1 MLSKVALQDADEDI
15 RDCIFVCDPLPSSVR
30 CCSCVLLL
38 VRPVQIPCGERLCE
52 ACYKAIR
59 KKDEEPE
66 CPKRGAKLREVWRD
80 VFADKEISE
89 LEVYCNRKEEGC
101 SWQGKQALLKRHM
114 KDECQYRSI
123 IHKDEKKQLTMVKC
137 PVCSEEIPEDKL
149 SQHLELSCPDKD
161 ISCEVPGCTQQLQRK
176 ALSAHNKDSLIEHVA
191 HITKTLNEVTMT
203 LSSLKVPSGD
213 EKTIAAIESI
223 RVRINDV
230 EEHCGDME
238 ANQKIVQAKILEA
251 CYQSMDNLQKETRH
265 VIDNLTRHFT
275 MFTEKMLKFEEIVA
289 TQSQE
294 ISELKQN
301 RDPAHDRVI
310 ASHDVRLA
318 EHGVRLDLID
328 NKYQRGVLLWKIVAS
343 NMAEESLSHAVEE
356 TRHNALGDCPNFQT
370 DDLESNNLRFCYC
383 SKSSLSNGNSGS
395 EFFCKENSDSSSLP
409 PQLSPDRLCESLSET
424 RRDFRT
430 LQQNNTKAVE
440 ALTERISSLETQA
453 TDMQAHQ
460 RVVQTKILEACYQSV
475 DNAQRDYR
483 AKFDNVESHLRI
495 MTEKMLKMEET
506 ITTQAARIRSLEDE
520 NNSLRTNAP
529 SLSTSG
535 MGTGSSLSP
544 LIEQQFSQQDRIL
557 ASHDIKLAE
566 HGLRIDMLDCKN
578 TEGVLLWKITD
589 IRRRRREAVS
599 GKTPSIYSQPFYT
612 SGCGYKLCAR
622 LYLNGDGMGKGT
634 HLSLFFVV
642 MRGEYDALLPWPF
655 QQKVTLVLMD
665 QTYGRH
671 VSDTFRPDPTSSSF
685 KKPRNEMNIASGC
698 PLFVPLSTLDGGD
711 YIRDDTLFIKVVVDT
726 SDVTRPDK
734 R

>member
-1 MLSKVALQDADEDI
+1 M
-15 RDCIFVCDPLPSSVR
+15 
-30 CCSCVLLL
+30 
-38 VRPVQIPCGERLCE
+38 
-52 ACYKAIR
+52 
-59 KKDEEPE
+59 
-66 CPKRGAKLREVWRD
+66 
-80 VFADKEISE
+80 
-89 LEVYCNRKEEGC
+89 
-101 SWQGKQALLKRHM
+101 
-114 KDECQYRSI
+114 
-123 IHKDEKKQLTMVKC
+123 
-137 PVCSEEIPEDKL
+137 
-149 SQHLELSCPDKD
+149 
-161 ISCEVPGCTQQLQRK
+161 
-176 ALSAHNKDSLIEHVA
+176 
-191 HITKTLNEVTMT
+191 
-203 LSSLKVPSGD
+203 
-213 EKTIAAIESI
+213 
-223 RVRINDV
+223 
-230 EEHCGDME
+230 
-238 ANQKIVQAKILEA
+238 
-251 CYQSMDNLQKETRH
+251 
-265 VIDNLTRHFT
+265 
-275 MFTEKMLKFEEIVA
+275 
-289 TQSQE
+289 
-294 ISELKQN
+294 
-301 RDPAHDRVI
+301 
-310 ASHDVRLA
+310 
-318 EHGVRLDLID
+318 
-328 NKYQRGVLLWKIVAS
+328 
-343 NMAEESLSHAVEE
+343 
-356 TRHNALGDCPNFQT
+356 
-370 DDLESNNLRFCYC
+370 
-383 SKSSLSNGNSGS
+383 
-395 EFFCKENSDSSSLP
+395 
-409 PQLSPDRLCESLSET
+409 
-424 RRDFRT
+424 
-430 LQQNNTKAVE
+430 E
-440 ALTERISSLETQA
+440 ALTERIANLETQA

-535 MGTGSSLSP
+535 MGTGLSLSP

-726 SDVTRPDK
+726 SDVASRGQALFPDLPDTPRGEKVNPNLFPSRSIREIREKGLATRGYE
-734 R
+734 

>member
-1 MLSKVALQDADEDI
+1 MASKEVVRAIERSEERRHDDYA
-15 RDCIFVCDPLPSSVR
+15 FVETPPPVSVF
-30 CCSCVLLL
+30 CVFCKLLL
-38 VRPVQIPCGERLCE
+38 IRPLQAECGDRMCE
-52 ACYKAIR
+52 DCYKKIR
-59 KKDEEPE
+59 TEEEDPKCSKCRIDLKD
-66 CPKRGAKLREVWRD
+66 GKLWRD
-80 VFADKEISE
+80 VFAEKELAE
-89 LEVYCNRKEEGC
+89 LEIFCDRKKDGCEWRGQLALFQGHLSNCLWGREGKVQISGKNRAKE
-101 SWQGKQALLKRHM
+101 LR
-114 KDECQYRSI
+114 
-123 IHKDEKKQLTMVKC
+123 
-137 PVCSEEIPEDKL
+137 
-149 SQHLELSCPDKD
+149 
-161 ISCEVPGCTQQLQRK
+161 
-176 ALSAHNKDSLIEHVA
+176 N
-191 HITKTLNEVTMT
+191 
-203 LSSLKVPSGD
+203 LSSNTRDV
-213 EKTIAAIESI
+213 EKCHSVGLEKAVDGLSI
-223 RVRINDV
+223 RA
-230 EEHCGDME
+230 EMQQEH
-238 ANQKIVQAKILEA
+238 
-251 CYQSMDNLQKETRH
+251 
-265 VIDNLTRHFT
+265 
-275 MFTEKMLKFEEIVA
+275 
-289 TQSQE
+289 
-294 ISELKQN
+294 
-301 RDPAHDRVI
+301 
-310 ASHDVRLA
+310 
-318 EHGVRLDLID
+318 
-328 NKYQRGVLLWKIVAS
+328 
-343 NMAEESLSHAVEE
+343 
-356 TRHNALGDCPNFQT
+356 
-370 DDLESNNLRFCYC
+370 LESNCNAQAREERRAEKTKLETTPH
-383 SKSSLSNGNSGS
+383 LVAAS
-395 EFFCKENSDSSSLP
+395 EGVHAASQDL
-409 PQLSPDRLCESLSET
+409 DRLRESVSES
-424 RRDFRT
+424 RRDFRI
-430 LQQNNTKAVE
+430 LQQSNTKAVE
-440 ALTERISSLETQA
+440 ALTERIANLETQA

-460 RVVQTKILEACYQSV
+460 RLVQTKILEACYQSV

-578 TEGVLLWKITD
+578 TEGVLLWKITE